1 MLLNKKTSVKKTLLL
16 STLLV
21 IFLFSCAE
29 NKSCNPADLVFI
41 NTSIYTVNE
50 SNPKAEALAILGD
63 TIVFVG
69 SNNLAKDYQCGQAK
83 VVDLSSSYIYPG
95 FVDSHAHLKGIGYRE
110 SSLNLQGINSL
121 KEMLTTVEIFANN
134 IPSGEWIVGRGWIE
148 KVWPEKRFPTR
159 HDLDRFSLDKPV
171 ILERADGHAVVVN
184 SLALKLAGITSD
196 SQDPHGGRIEKDEE
210 GEPTGMLVDRATT
223 LVEKLIPKRTR
234 QEDKKD
240 LQVGINRN
248 VSLGWTQVQIAGGTF
263 SDVEL
268 LEEIKGEGN
277 LLQRIYFAVSEGEP
291 AKELLE
297 KGPILDS
304 EHMLTVRGIKHYAD
318 GALGSRGAALLEKY
332 HDYDTEGLLIFK
344 KEEIMPVLEEAL
356 QKGIQVQTHAI
367 GDKGNQVTLDWY
379 QEAFNS
385 VSNEERQIIDPRWRI
400 EHSQIITKED
410 QIRFKNMK
418 IIASMQPSHAI
429 GDLHFAP
436 DRLGMERVGDGYV
449 WRNLIDLGVVIAGG
463 SDAPVEIGDPRI
475 EFYAA
480 VARKDLD
487 GFYDRGWHLE
497 QAVSRSEALKMFT
510 IWPAFAAF
518 QEDVK
523 GSIEVGKL
531 ADLTIFSEDIMTIPL
546 EEILNA
552 EIVMTVVSGKI
563 VFKTL

>member
-196 SQDPHGGRIEKDEE
+196 SQDPHGGRIEKDKK

>member
-1 MLLNKKTSVKKTLLL
+1 MLLNKKNGMKKTLLL
-16 STLLV
+16 STLLLIV
-21 IFLFSCAE
+21 LSSCSE
-29 NKSCNPADLVFI
+29 KKSCKVADLVFI

-50 SNPKAEALAILGD
+50 SNLRAEALAILDD

-69 SNNLAKDYQCGQAK
+69 SNDLVKEFQCGQAK
-83 VVDLSSSYIYPG
+83 VMDLSGSYVYPG

-110 SSLNLQGINSL
+110 NSLNLQGIDSL
-121 KEMLTTVEIFANN
+121 KEMLTTVEIFANSVA
-134 IPSGEWIVGRGWIE
+134 SGDWIVGRGWIE

-159 HDLDRFSLDKPV
+159 YDLDRFSLDKPV
-171 ILERADGHAVVVN
+171 LLERADGHAVVVN
-184 SLALKLAGITSD
+184 SLALKIAGINSTTL
-196 SQDPHGGRIEKDEE
+196 DPHGGRIEKDEK
-210 GEPTGMLVDRATT
+210 GQPTGMLIDKATL
-223 LVEKLIPKRTR
+223 LVEKLIPQRTR
-234 QEDKKD
+234 QEDKRD
-240 LQVGINRN
+240 LQVGINKN

-263 SDVEL
+263 LDVAL
-268 LEEIKGEGN
+268 LKEIQQEGN
-277 LLQRIYFAVSEGEP
+277 LLQRIYFAVSEGDP
-291 AKELLE
+291 AKELLS
-297 KGPILDS
+297 KGPILDP
-304 EHMLTVRGIKHYAD
+304 ENMLTVRGIKLYAD

-332 HDYDTEGLLIFK
+332 QDYDSDGLLIFK
-344 KEEIMPVLEEAL
+344 KEEILPVLKKAL
-356 QKGIQVQTHAI
+356 QKGIQIQTHAI
-367 GDKGNQVTLDWY
+367 GDRGNKVTLDWY
-379 QEAFNS
+379 QEAFDS
-385 VSNEERQIIDPRWRI
+385 VSNKERQIIGPRWRI

-410 QIRFKNMK
+410 QDRFRDMK

-497 QAVSRSEALKMFT
+497 QAVTRSEALKMFT

-531 ADLTIFSEDIMTIPL
+531 ADLTIFSKDIMTIPF
-546 EEILNA
+546 EEILNS
-552 EIVMTVVSGKI
+552 EIVMTVVNGKI
-563 VFKTL
+563 VFKG

>member
-1 MLLNKKTSVKKTLLL
+1 MLLNKKTSVKKTSLF
-16 STLLV
+16 SSLLV

-29 NKSCNPADLVFI
+29 KKSCNPADLVFI

-69 SNNLAKDYQCGQAK
+69 NNNLAKDYQCGQAK

-318 GALGSRGAALLEKY
+318 GALGSRGAALIEKY

-344 KEEIMPVLEEAL
+344 KEEIMPVLKEAL

-487 GFYDRGWHLE
+487 GFYDKGWHLE
-497 QAVSRSEALKMFT
+497 QVVSRSEALKMFT

-518 QEDVK
+518 QEDIK
-523 GSIEVGKL
+523 GTIEVGKL
-531 ADLTIFSEDIMTIPL
+531 ADLTVFSKDIMKVTP
-546 EEILNA
+546 EEILQA
-552 EIVMTVVSGKI
+552 EVVLTIVNGKI
-563 VFKTL
+563 VYKRL

>member
-1 MLLNKKTSVKKTLLL
+1 MP
-16 STLLV
+16 
-21 IFLFSCAE
+21 FFSCAE

-367 GDKGNQVTLDWY
+367 GDKGNKVTLDWY

-487 GFYDRGWHLE
+487 GFYDKGWHLE

-518 QEDVK
+518 QEDIK
-523 GSIEVGKL
+523 GTIEVGKL
-531 ADLTIFSEDIMTIPL
+531 ADLTVFSKDIMKVTP
-546 EEILNA
+546 EEILQA
-552 EIVMTVVSGKI
+552 EVVLTIVNGKI
-563 VFKTL
+563 VYKRL

>member
-1 MLLNKKTSVKKTLLL
+1 MLLNKKTSVKKTSLF
-16 STLLV
+16 SSLLV

-29 NKSCNPADLVFI
+29 KKSCNPADLVFI

-69 SNNLAKDYQCGQAK
+69 NNNLAKDYQCGQAK

-196 SQDPHGGRIEKDEE
+196 SQDPHGGRIEKDEK

-367 GDKGNQVTLDWY
+367 GDKGNKVTLDWY

-487 GFYDRGWHLE
+487 GFYDKGWHLE

-531 ADLTIFSEDIMTIPL
+531 ADLTIFSEDIMTIPF
-546 EEILNA
+546 EEILNT
-552 EIVMTVVSGKI
+552 EIVMTVVNGKI
-563 VFKTL
+563 VFKMQ

>member
-1 MLLNKKTSVKKTLLL
+1 MLLNKKTSVKKTSLF
-16 STLLV
+16 SSLLV

-29 NKSCNPADLVFI
+29 KKSCNPADLVFI

>member
-1 MLLNKKTSVKKTLLL
+1 VLLNKKTSVKKTLLL

-110 SSLNLQGINSL
+110 NSLNLQGINSL

>member
-1 MLLNKKTSVKKTLLL
+1 MLLNKKTSVKKTLLS

-110 SSLNLQGINSL
+110 NSLNLQGINSL